1 MLVEMVVMLAEMVK
15 VLAEMV
21 TIFKKRFIS
30 WAEMTSRFGSKKS
43 LRPAEMTGRND
54 RAEMT
59 GPKWPGRNDQYSM
72 VEAPKKSNFLLLL
85 VFILSLVVN

>member
-1 MLVEMVVMLAEMVK
+1 MVAVVMLVEMVVMLAEMVK

-59 GPKWPGRNDQYSM
+59 GPK
-72 VEAPKKSNFLLLL
+72 
-85 VFILSLVVN
+85 